1 MVTTVEITN
10 PKVAA
15 ERGEK
20 IYNEKY
26 KPAFEAEHYG
36 KFVAIDVMTE
46 QAPVADSPEE
56 AIDLA
61 RKANPKGIF
70 HLVKV
75 GSVGAFRVSYTSPNT
90 NLDWLFQ

>member
-1 MVTTVEITN
+1 MVTTVEISN

-26 KPAFEAEHYG
+26 KTAFEAEHYG
-36 KFVAIDVMTE
+36 KFVAIDVMTDK
-46 QAPVADSPEE
+46 AYVADSPEE
-56 AIDLA
+56 AIELA
-61 RKANPKGIF
+61 RKENPKGIF

-75 GSVGAFRVSYTSPNT
+75 GSTGAFRVSYTTSNA

>member
-1 MVTTVEITN
+1 MVTMAISN
-10 PKVAA
+10 PKEAA
-15 ERGEK
+15 EHGER

-26 KPAFEAEHYG
+26 KAAFEAEHYG
-36 KFVAIDVMTE
+36 KFVAVDVTTE
-46 QAPVADSPEE
+46 QAYVADSPEG

-70 HLVKV
+70 HLVKA
-75 GSVGAFRVSYTSPNT
+75 GSTGAFRVSYSSNA

>member
-1 MVTTVEITN
+1 MVTTVEISN

-26 KPAFEAEHYG
+26 KTAFEAEHYG
-36 KFVAIDVMTE
+36 KFVAIDVMSDK
-46 QAPVADSPEE
+46 AYVADSPEE
-56 AIDLA
+56 A
-61 RKANPKGIF
+61 
-70 HLVKV
+70 
-75 GSVGAFRVSYTSPNT
+75 STGAFRVSYTTSNA

>member
-1 MVTTVEITN
+1 MVTMEISN

-26 KPAFEAEHYG
+26 RTAFEAEHYG
-36 KFVAIDVMTE
+36 KFVVIDITTE
-46 QAPVADSPEE
+46 QTYVADSPEA
-56 AIDLA
+56 AIELA
-61 RKANPKGIF
+61 RKSNPKGVF

-75 GSVGAFRVSYTSPNT
+75 GSTGAFRVSYSSNA